1 MGRPELPVDPEA
13 GTVQRFAHELRELRE
28 VAGKPTYREMA
39 QRGGAS
45 VTVLSRAASGE
56 RLPSLAAVLAYV
68 RACGANPGDWEL
80 RWKSAAEEAADD
92 AVGAREG
99 AGDQSPYRGLVRFES
114 SDQGL
119 FFGRDRLVA
128 QLSELVREHRF
139 VVVFGASGSGKSSL
153 LRAGLVPLLQ
163 RNGQH
168 LQNGQNLQTSQNLQN
183 SQQSPAVLQVV
194 TPGAT
199 PAVTH
204 GRLLAPAKAGPD
216 RWVVVDQFE
225 EIYTLCRD
233 RAERS
238 RFLDLLLAAREPD
251 SRLRVVIAVRAD
263 FYGRCAEHRG
273 LLDAVRA
280 AQLLVGPMTAA
291 ELREAVV
298 KPAAAAGLLVERAL
312 TARLVEEAIDQPGG
326 LPMLSHALLETWRR
340 RRGRALTMAAYEAA
354 GGVDGAIGATA
365 EHLYA
370 QLSPE
375 AAKTTRLM
383 LLRLIEPGQGAA
395 DTRRPVKRGELQE
408 WTDPEVPAVI
418 ERLAHARLVTADSDG
433 VELSHEA
440 LITSWPRLRGWIE
453 EDRERLRHHRRLTE
467 AAQSWQDLGRDPGSL
482 YRGTRL
488 AHAEEFFG
496 RSEQHN
502 ELTSSEQTF
511 LTAALEARDAERR
524 DASRTTRR
532 ARRLIAALCAT
543 LAVALVAGLFAGQQ
557 RRSSQEQAT
566 DTAARRVAGVADAM
580 RTTDPRTA
588 ILLSIAAWRI
598 APLTETRSALLAAT
612 AQPELDAFSDP
623 VAGID
628 ASHLLLGSGRTLL
641 RADAKS
647 WQTWD
652 VVAHRQIASGRRPQ
666 GWVTGASPD
675 GRVLAIDTDS
685 GVGLWDVSV
694 GKWVE
699 AAGQPLPRVD
709 QVELGAGNHS
719 YVTGS
724 YAHDRVQLRS
734 LADGRVLFR
743 TSAHDPAL
751 VVPSPDD
758 RLVAICPRGGAIRV
772 WNAVQRRTL
781 PGGWQSLATSRC
793 GDPNAWLAFDGRGAQ
808 FAAVSSTGVRVWN
821 TATGQPGAQI
831 TASGIQDISFSQDGK
846 FLALADHN
854 EIAVWRLSDPEAP
867 VFRHPLNG
875 QLRHDLA
882 WDLERPI
889 LRYLEGSTVHSLDLA
904 PAVTAPWSRHPAE
917 NTLLSPD
924 GRTLATAER
933 FGRSYRFQLRD
944 TGDRHVLQSLP
955 APALP
960 VSLDPTIPVVPA
972 DTRSLMA
979 FSPDSSAFTY
989 GLVAPGRR
997 VADQPFVIWDL
1008 LRNRERTALD
1018 LAQDST
1024 ETMFTVALGPA
1035 GRTLLASRQHGLGQ
1049 RGELWDTTRPGAPV
1063 ALNDLTSAQFAVRP
1077 DGRLVAG
1084 DMDVTELPSG
1094 QVARR
1099 TLSQG
1104 EQISILAFS
1113 PDGAHLAAGDVTGRV
1128 ALWDGTLR
1136 HRAGV
1141 LPNVFPASLGDN
1153 PEAVSALA
1161 FSPDGRTLAV
1171 AGDSGTL
1178 QLWDTA
1184 TQQPLGGNLRTAG
1197 ELITSLAFSAD
1208 GVTLYA
1214 TSAHTLLQRFPI
1226 TPAAALT
1233 QACQRAGATLTVA
1246 QWRLYIADARY
1257 HSACQGENPLETL
1270 P

>member
-13 GTVQRFAHELRELRE
+13 GVLQRFAHELRELRE

-56 RLPSLAAVLAYV
+56 RLPSLAAVLAYA

-92 AVGAREG
+92 VAGGRERESG
-99 AGDQSPYRGLVRFES
+99 QSPYRGLVRFES
-114 SDQGL
+114 GDQGL

-128 QLSELVREHRF
+128 QLVELVHEHRF

-153 LRAGLVPLLQ
+153 LRAGLVPK
-163 RNGQH
+163 
-168 LQNGQNLQTSQNLQN
+168 LQNCQELQKGQER
-183 SQQSPAVLQVV
+183 PAAIRVL

-204 GRLLAPAKAGPD
+204 GRLLTPPEDGPD

-238 RFLDLLLAAREPD
+238 RFLDLLLAAREPG

-312 TARLVEEAIDQPGG
+312 TARLVEEVIDQPGG

-370 QLSPE
+370 ELSPD

-408 WTDPEVPAVI
+408 WADPEVPAVI

-467 AAQSWQDLGRDPGSL
+467 AAQTWQDLGRDPGSL

-496 RSEQHN
+496 RPEQHG
-502 ELTSSEQTF
+502 ELTSSEQSF

-543 LAVALVAGLFAGQQ
+543 LTVALVAGLLAGQQ
-557 RRSSQEQAT
+557 HRSSREQAT

-588 ILLSIAAWRI
+588 MLLSIAAWRI

-612 AQPELDAFSDP
+612 AQSELDAFSDP
-623 VAGID
+623 VAGVD
-628 ASHLLLGSGRTLL
+628 ASHLLLDSGRTLL
-641 RADAKS
+641 RADAKT

-652 VVAHRQIASGRRPQ
+652 VVTHQQIASGQHPE
-666 GWVTGASPD
+666 GWLTGASPD
-675 GRVLAIDTDS
+675 GRVLAITTDS
-685 GVGLWDVSV
+685 GVGLWDTSV
-694 GKWVE
+694 GTWVE
-699 AAGQPLPRVD
+699 GAGQRLPRSD
-709 QVELGAGNHS
+709 LVEFGTGNHS

-724 YAHDRVQLRS
+724 LQNDRVQLRS
-734 LADGRVLFR
+734 LVDGRELFK

-751 VVPSPDD
+751 VVPSSDD
-758 RLVAICPRGGAIRV
+758 RLVAVCPLGGAIRIWDTV
-772 WNAVQRRTL
+772 RQRTL
-781 PGGWQSLATSRC
+781 PGSWQSLAVSHC
-793 GDPNAWLAFDGRGAQ
+793 DDANAWLAFDGRGDQ
-808 FAAVSSTGVRVWN
+808 FAAVSSSGVRLWD
-821 TATGQPGAQI
+821 TATGRPIAQI
-831 TASGIQDISFSQDGK
+831 AASGIQDITFSQDGT

-854 EIAVWRLSDPEAP
+854 EITVWRLAAPEAP
-867 VFRHPLNG
+867 VFRHPMNG
-875 QLRHDLA
+875 QLRRGLA
-882 WDLERPI
+882 WDLDQPV
-889 LRYLEGSTVHSLDLA
+889 LRYLEGSTVHSLDLT
-904 PAVTAPWSRHPAE
+904 PALTARWSGHPAE

-924 GRTLATAER
+924 GRTMATAER
-933 FGRSYRFQLRD
+933 FGRSYRFELRD
-944 TGDRHVLQSLP
+944 TGGGQVRHSLP
-955 APALP
+955 ALALP
-960 VSLDPTIPVVPA
+960 VSLDPATPVVPA
-972 DTRSLMA
+972 HTRSLMA

-989 GLVAPGRR
+989 GLVAPGRS
-997 VADQPFVIWDL
+997 VAHQRFVIWDV

-1024 ETMFTVALGPA
+1024 APMLTVALGPA
-1035 GRTLLASRQHGLGQ
+1035 GRTLLASREHDLGQ
-1049 RGELWDTTRPGAPV
+1049 RGELWDTTRPSAAV
-1063 ALNDLTSAQFAVRP
+1063 VLNDLTSVQLAVRP

-1084 DMDVTELPSG
+1084 DADVTALPSG
-1094 QVARR
+1094 PVARR

-1104 EQISILAFS
+1104 EQISVLAFS

-1136 HRAGV
+1136 HRTGV
-1141 LPNVFPASLGDN
+1141 LPNVFPASFGDN

-1184 TQQPLGGNLRTAG
+1184 TQQPLGGNLKTAG

-1208 GVTLYA
+1208 LATLYA
-1214 TSAHTLLQRFPI
+1214 TSAHASLQRFPI
-1226 TPAAALT
+1226 TPADAIT
-1233 QACQRAGATLTVA
+1233 RACRRAGASLTVA
-1246 QWRLYIADARY
+1246 QWRLYIPDARY
-1257 HSACQGENPLETL
+1257 RSVCPGSAPR
-1270 P
+1270 